1 MGGTSVAAG
10 ADWQTQVDQL
20 IASGEFKKAEKVMDK
35 LSKKTKQ
42 ADAVRID
49 SLKTI
54 MQRIR
59 NDVNITPEQGAK
71 KIRERMPEATDAQ
84 IVAVGPGVCRT
95 ERSRS

>member
-54 MQRIR
+54 MQQRL
-59 NDVNITPEQGAK
+59 
-71 KIRERMPEATDAQ
+71 
-84 IVAVGPGVCRT
+84 
-95 ERSRS
+95 